1 MSHPGILIIKCFVSD
16 LIKYPKCLKI
26 LVVWKVK
33 KSYCRPCKKTKQK
46 GLEKA
51 KEALNV
57 KKDASESKI
66 YVNENF
72 NLEPFDAKSVLFEK
86 TSGAILSRNKKSK
99 MVGVGRWKDKQDWP
113 EEVKV
118 LEVVAE
124 MKIFG
129 FHIPANLGQSCEK
142 F

>member
-1 MSHPGILIIKCFVSD
+1 
-16 LIKYPKCLKI
+16 
-26 LVVWKVK
+26 
-33 KSYCRPCKKTKQK
+33 
-46 GLEKA
+46 
-51 KEALNV
+51 
-57 KKDASESKI
+57 
-66 YVNENF
+66 
-72 NLEPFDAKSVLFEK
+72 
-86 TSGAILSRNKKSK
+86 

-142 F
+142 FRESFTSCNLDSWRPPGPEGGGGQDLRPQQAQ